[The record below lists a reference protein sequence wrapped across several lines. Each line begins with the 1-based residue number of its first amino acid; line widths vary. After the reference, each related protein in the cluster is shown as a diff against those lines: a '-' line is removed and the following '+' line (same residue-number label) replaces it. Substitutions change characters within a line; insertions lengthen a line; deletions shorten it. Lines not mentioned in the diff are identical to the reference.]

1 MPLIHMSISIHYGFP
16 PPSLEEELAEEREKM
31 DTMEY
36 NLQCDISELREELE
50 EVQHEA
56 SFLRQY
62 KTGYD
67 ELEASKLGP
76 LTGGPQ
82 CRMPTFEIK
91 TLAAVTI
98 FCNFHVDFKVV
109 PCQMSISKKR
119 STICYVVCYF
129 SPGARLYVTW
139 RFLKIDMRRISW

>member
-1 MPLIHMSISIHYGFP
+1 MPRIRMSISIHYGFP

-82 CRMPTFEIK
+82 CRMPTFENK
-91 TLAAVTI
+91 PWPLSLFFAI
-98 FCNFHVDFKVV
+98 FMLILKKSHVR
-109 PCQMSISKKR
+109 CQFIRKR
-119 STICYVVCYF
+119 STICYVVCCF
-129 SPGARLYVTW
+129 SPVARLYVTW